1 MTVRTTGSVLT
12 VITVLLLHTLSS
24 HHWCL
29 QAFQGNT
36 CHPRII
42 ATQKLAA
49 KKKVIAAVSGSKTY
63 GSIAI
68 FSGLNMQSIYMYTDT
83 WRVLCS

>member
-1 MTVRTTGSVLT
+1 MPPLNNS
-12 VITVLLLHTLSS
+12 HTKISS
-24 HHWCL
+24 
-29 QAFQGNT
+29 
-36 CHPRII
+36 
-42 ATQKLAA
+42 K